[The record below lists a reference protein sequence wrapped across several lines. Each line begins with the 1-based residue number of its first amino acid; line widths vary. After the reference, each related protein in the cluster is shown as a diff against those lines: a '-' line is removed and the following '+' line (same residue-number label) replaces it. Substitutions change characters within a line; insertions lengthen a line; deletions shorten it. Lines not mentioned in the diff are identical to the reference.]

1 MLNKDDSRQVMHI
14 TYGLILQ
21 AKDGNGN
28 YVFRDELYRVLHAC
42 EQEYTE
48 ALKKH
53 IGRHLRSLG
62 L

>member
-1 MLNKDDSRQVMHI
+1 MHI

-21 AKDGNGN
+21 ARDDNGN
-28 YVFRDELYRVLHAC
+28 YVFRDEFFQVLHAC
-42 EQEYTE
+42 EQEYAE

-53 IGRHLRSLG
+53 IGRHLKLLG